1 MEQHLQSSMIS
12 AGVNM
17 DYIDCSNTEFIP
29 CSHQNKFQCNCLT
42 EEQSENTLYRKHWAS
57 LCTFDECHGHLYGRG
72 NGFYVVD
79 KPTWKHNCR
88 VNLTPSEIYYL
99 EFFSKLFKLEC
110 SCTTAK
116 MCKLCKNIVL
126 TKNSRPPVL
135 HIDNNNKLN
144 LKRIKALAPFINF
157 SRALV

>member
-1 MEQHLQSSMIS
+1 
-12 AGVNM
+12 
-17 DYIDCSNTEFIP
+17 
-29 CSHQNKFQCNCLT
+29 
-42 EEQSENTLYRKHWAS
+42 
-57 LCTFDECHGHLYGRG
+57 
-72 NGFYVVD
+72 
-79 KPTWKHNCR
+79 
-88 VNLTPSEIYYL
+88 
-99 EFFSKLFKLEC
+99 
-110 SCTTAK
+110 